1 MNAKLTIWLPPTA
14 DAHSVTQAVRPLIPA
29 EFEVQHVTHAVDRER
44 FALQGEP
51 TDACVEYEL
60 WCRGSLR
67 TMGQFVEAVHAALPD
82 MDVTLSAGNA
92 RGEILCIEYEAGNP
106 KPVQSHVREYEGWCD
121 YAW

>member
-1 MNAKLTIWLPPTA
+1 MNAKLTIWLPQLA
-14 DAHSVTQAVRPLIPA
+14 DAGTALQAVRPLIPN
-29 EFEVQHVTHAVDRER
+29 EFTFKRGTFGDN
-44 FALQGEP
+44 F
-51 TDACVEYEL
+51 VEYEL

-67 TMGQFVEAVHAALPD
+67 TMGLFVGAVHAALPD
-82 MDVTLSAGNA
+82 MDVILSAGND